1 MLFCIKYCKINTS
14 RNEDLIMDMW
24 LKEGQISDAAM
35 TYKIKETLVTKK
47 TEFQDLAILDTYAFG
62 RMLVLDGIVQ
72 TTIKDEFVYHE
83 MISHIP
89 LYTHPNPKKVLVVGG
104 GDGGAIREILKH
116 PSVEKAVLCEIDG
129 CVVEE
134 CKKYLPEISCS
145 LDDDRCEIFIGD
157 GIKYVHE
164 HKNEFDVIIVDSTDP
179 FGAAEGLFGGSFYK
193 EISECL
199 TDDGIFIAQ
208 TETPF
213 YLPEV
218 VKRVFNDAKE
228 VFPIT
233 RLFMAGIPTYPGGF
247 WSFTVGSK
255 KYDPTDVNLT
265 GRIDFPTK
273 YYTKQLH
280 KSCFTLPKYVEDLI
294 K

>member
-1 MLFCIKYCKINTS
+1 
-14 RNEDLIMDMW
+14 MDMW
-24 LKEGQISDAAM
+24 LKEGQLADAAM

-47 TEFQDLAILDTYAFG
+47 TEYQDLAILDTYAFG

-72 TTIKDEFVYHE
+72 TTIKDEYVYHE

-89 LYTHPNPKKVLVVGG
+89 LFTHPNPKRVLVVGG
-104 GDGGAIREILKH
+104 GDGGAIREVLKH
-116 PSVEKAVLCEIDG
+116 PSVEKAILCEIDKA
-129 CVVEE
+129 VVDE
-134 CKKYLPEISCS
+134 CKRFLPEISCA
-145 LDDDRCEIFIGD
+145 LDDPRCEVFIGD

-199 TDDGIFIAQ
+199 TNDGLFIAQ

-218 VKRVFNDAKE
+218 VKRVYDDATA
-228 VFPIT
+228 VFSIT
-233 RLFMAGIPTYPGGF
+233 KLFMAAIPTYPSGF

-255 KYDPTDVNLT
+255 KYDPETADLSNT
-265 GRIDFPTK
+265 IDIETK
-273 YYTKQLH
+273 YYTKKLH
-280 KSCFTLPKYVEDLI
+280 KSCFVLPKFIENII

>member
-1 MLFCIKYCKINTS
+1 
-14 RNEDLIMDMW
+14 MDMW

-47 TEFQDLAILDTYAFG
+47 TEFQDLAIVDTYAFG
-62 RMLVLDGIVQ
+62 RMLILDGIVQ
-72 TTIKDEFVYHE
+72 TTIRDEYVYHE

-89 LYTHPNPKKVLVVGG
+89 LFTHPNPKKVLVVGG

-116 PSVEKAVLCEIDG
+116 PSVEKAILCEIDSA
-129 CVVEE
+129 VVEE
-134 CKKYLPEISCS
+134 CKKFLPEISCA
-145 LDDDRCEIFIGD
+145 LDDSRCEIFIGD

-199 TDDGIFIAQ
+199 TEDGIFIAQ

-218 VKRVFNDAKE
+218 VKSVVKDAKA

-233 RLFMAGIPTYPGGF
+233 KLFMAGIPTYPSGF

-255 KYDPTDVNLT
+255 KYDPEDIEINKEL
-265 GRIDFPTK
+265 DFTTK
-273 YYTKQLH
+273 YYTKKLH
-280 KSCFTLPKYVEDLI
+280 KSCFTLPKFVEDLT

>member
-1 MLFCIKYCKINTS
+1 M
-14 RNEDLIMDMW
+14 EMW
-24 LKEGQISDAAM
+24 LKEAQIEDAVM
-35 TYKIKETLVTKK
+35 TYKVEKTLVRKK
-47 TEFQDLAILDTYAFG
+47 TKFQDLAILDTSFFG

-83 MISHIP
+83 MITHIP
-89 LYTHPNPKKVLVVGG
+89 LFTHPNPKKVLVVGG

-129 CVVEE
+129 DVVAE
-134 CKKYLPEISCS
+134 CKKYLPEISCA
-145 LDDDRCEIFIGD
+145 LDDSRCEVFIGD

-193 EISECL
+193 EIYECL
-199 TDDGIFIAQ
+199 TEDGIFVAQ

-218 VKRVFNDAKE
+218 VKKVFKDAKLA
-228 VFPIT
+228 FPIT
-233 RLFMAGIPTYPGGF
+233 KLFMAAIPTYPGGY
-247 WSFTVGSK
+247 WSFTIGSK
-255 KYDPTDVNLT
+255 KYDPETADLKNGLS
-265 GRIDFPTK
+265 FNTK
-273 YYTKQLH
+273 YYTEKLH
-280 KSCFTLPKYVEDLI
+280 KAAFALPKYVEDLI

>member
-1 MLFCIKYCKINTS
+1 MEMWIK
-14 RNEDLIMDMW
+14 EA
-24 LKEGQISDAAM
+24 QIEDAAM
-35 TYKIKETLVTKK
+35 IYKVRETLVRKQ
-47 TEFQDLAILDTYAFG
+47 TEYQDLAIVESDRFG
-62 RMLVLDGIVQ
+62 RMLLLDGIVQ
-72 TTIKDEFVYHE
+72 TTIADEYVYHE

-89 LYTHPNPKKVLVVGG
+89 LFTHPNPEKVLVVGG
-104 GDGGAIREILKH
+104 GDGGAIREVLKH
-116 PSVEKAVLCEIDG
+116 PSVKKAVLCEIDR

-134 CKKYLPEISCS
+134 CMKYLPEISCE
-145 LDDDRCEIFIGD
+145 LENPRCEVFIGD

-199 TDDGIFIAQ
+199 TKDGIFVAQ

-218 VKRVFNDAKE
+218 VRKVFSDARE
-228 VFPIT
+228 VFPVT
-233 RLFMAGIPTYPGGF
+233 KLFMAAIPTYPGGY
-247 WSFTVGSK
+247 WSFTIGSK
-255 KYDPTDVNLT
+255 LYDPEEADVPKELGFNT
-265 GRIDFPTK
+265 R
-273 YYTKQLH
+273 YYTPKLH
-280 KSCFTLPKYVEDLI
+280 RACFALPKYVEELI

>member
-1 MLFCIKYCKINTS
+1 MEMWIK
-14 RNEDLIMDMW
+14 EA
-24 LKEGQISDAAM
+24 QIEDAAM
-35 TYKIKETLVTKK
+35 IYKVRETLVRKQ
-47 TEFQDLAILDTYAFG
+47 TEYQDLAVVESDRFG
-62 RMLVLDGIVQ
+62 RMLLLDGIVQ
-72 TTIKDEFVYHE
+72 TTIADEYVYHE

-89 LYTHPNPKKVLVVGG
+89 LFTHPNPEKVLVVGG
-104 GDGGAIREILKH
+104 GDGGAIREVLKH
-116 PSVEKAVLCEIDG
+116 PSVKKAVLCEIDR

-134 CKKYLPEISCS
+134 CIKYLPEISCE
-145 LDDDRCEIFIGD
+145 LENPRCEVFIGD

-199 TDDGIFIAQ
+199 TKDGIFVAQ

-218 VKRVFNDAKE
+218 VKKVFSDARE
-228 VFPIT
+228 VFPVT
-233 RLFMAGIPTYPGGF
+233 KLFMAAIPTYPGGY
-247 WSFTVGSK
+247 WSFTIGSK
-255 KYDPTDVNLT
+255 MYDPEEASVPDELGFDT
-265 GRIDFPTK
+265 R
-273 YYTKQLH
+273 YYTKKLH
-280 KSCFTLPKYVEDLI
+280 KACFALPKYVEDLV